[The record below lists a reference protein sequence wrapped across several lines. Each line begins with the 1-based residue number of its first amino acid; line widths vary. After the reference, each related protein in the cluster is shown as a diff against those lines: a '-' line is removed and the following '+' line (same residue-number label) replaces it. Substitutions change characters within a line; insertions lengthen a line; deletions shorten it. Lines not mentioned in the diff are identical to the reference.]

1 MLHRD
6 KRLLL
11 YLFVALRLMLL
22 IAYQPFLLNGVER
35 GLTVFGDF
43 QHYYNV
49 ASLNS
54 NGSLPYRDYWYEF
67 PPVFPAISLT
77 VYTLTGGQAGGFTTY
92 ATALGLLMIVVDAGN
107 LLLIQRLGTRLHK
120 EETGTTLAWTYA
132 LLAVPLVF
140 SMWTFEPLVC
150 LAILLALTWLV
161 EGKDNRA
168 AGAIAFGALIKLY
181 PLILLAGVFR
191 MRKLPQAIRVTV
203 ITVIIAG
210 IGIGAMLVVGGK
222 FGLPSLTAQF
232 SKASYQTVWALID
245 GNYRTGNFGPIADHF
260 IPEKATELLGNPS
273 RVPWWLRGLIFG
285 AIGLFIYARTRRFDE
300 RGLVAFVTITVVV
313 FFLWSQGWSPQWQMV
328 LLPLILLNFPTR
340 TGVLVCLML
349 SLVNFIEYP
358 LLFMRTGDT
367 GGAISGAQLPMFAA
381 LIAMRTLILI
391 GVAIGLYQVLRQER
405 SRASEA

>member
-11 YLFVALRLMLL
+11 YLFVAFRLMLL

-43 QHYYNV
+43 QHYFNV
-49 ASLNS
+49 ASLS
-54 NGSLPYRDYWYEF
+54 SSGSLPYRDYWYEF

-77 VYTLTGGQAGGFTTY
+77 VYTLTGGQAGGFTAY
-92 ATALGLLMIVVDAGN
+92 ATALGLLMIIVDVGN
-107 LLLIQRLGTRLHK
+107 LLLLQRLGTRLHK
-120 EETGTTLAWTYA
+120 EETGSTLAWTYA

-150 LAILLALTWLV
+150 FFILLAITWLV
-161 EGKDNRA
+161 EGQDNRA
-168 AGAIAFGALIKLY
+168 AVVIALGALTKLY
-181 PLILLAGVFR
+181 PLILLAGVWR
-191 MRKLPQAIRVTV
+191 MRKPSQAIRVTV
-203 ITVIIAG
+203 ITVTITVLG
-210 IGIGAMLVVGGK
+210 LGTMLLYGGR
-222 FGLPSLTAQF
+222 FGLPSLSAQF
-232 SKASYQTVWALID
+232 NKASYQTVWALID

-260 IPEKATELLGNPS
+260 VPEKATELLGNPS

-300 RGLVAFVTITVVV
+300 RGLVAFVSVTVIV

-328 LLPLILLNFPTR
+328 LVPLILLNFPTR
-340 TGVLVCLML
+340 SGVLTALML
-349 SLVNFIEYP
+349 SLVSFIEYP

-367 GGAISGAQLPMFAA
+367 GGAISGSQLPIFAV
-381 LIAMRTLILI
+381 LIAIRTLILI
-391 GVAIGLYQVLRQER
+391 GLAVGLYQLLRQER
-405 SRASEA
+405 RPSQA

>member
-11 YLFVALRLMLL
+11 YLFVAFRLMLL

-43 QHYYNV
+43 QHYFNV
-49 ASLNS
+49 ASLS
-54 NGSLPYRDYWYEF
+54 SSGSLPYRDYWYEF

-77 VYTLTGGQAGGFTTY
+77 VYTLTGGQAGGFTAY
-92 ATALGLLMIVVDAGN
+92 ATALGLFMIIVDVGN
-107 LLLIQRLGTRLHK
+107 LLLLQRLGTRLHK

-150 LAILLALTWLV
+150 FFILLAITWLV
-161 EGKDNRA
+161 EGQDNRA
-168 AGAIAFGALIKLY
+168 AVAIALGALTKLY
-181 PLILLAGVFR
+181 PLILLAGVWR
-191 MRKLPQAIRVTV
+191 MRKLAQAIRVTV
-203 ITVIIAG
+203 ISGVITALG
-210 IGIGAMLVVGGK
+210 ITAMLLYGGK
-222 FGLPSLTAQF
+222 FGLPSLSAQF
-232 SKASYQTVWALID
+232 NKASYQTVWALID
-245 GNYRTGNFGPIADHF
+245 GNYRTGNFGPITDHF
-260 IPEKATELLGNPS
+260 VPEKATELLGNPS

-300 RGLVAFVTITVVV
+300 RGLVAFVSVTVIV

-328 LLPLILLNFPTR
+328 LVPLILLNFPTR
-340 TGVLVCLML
+340 SGVLTALML
-349 SLVNFIEYP
+349 SLVSFIEYP

-367 GGAISGAQLPMFAA
+367 GGAISGAQLPIFAV
-381 LIAMRTLILI
+381 LIAIRTLILI
-391 GVAIGLYQVLRQER
+391 GLAVGLYQLLRQER
-405 SRASEA
+405 RPSQA